1 MAILRLFGLYFLL
14 TLLMVIVG
22 SVAGTYF
29 GSDPFSGMI
38 FFLVFAIAINFFS
51 YFYSDKLVLR
61 AYGAKIIERNDN
73 PRLYGIVK
81 KIADL
86 NDLSTPRIA
95 IVNSSTPNAFATGRN
110 PKNAVVAATT
120 GLMSILDDHEL
131 EGVMAHEMAHVKNR
145 DTLVMCA
152 AATIAGAIAF
162 AARMLWWNSMFSG
175 GRNRNVH
182 PVLLILVALTAPLAA
197 FLLQMAVS
205 RSREFHADTT
215 AAKLTNKPWAL
226 ISALKKLEWENHRK
240 PLDCGSPSYAA
251 MCIVNPL
258 RGGDFFISMF
268 STHPPMEKR
277 ISELER
283 FCLLYTSPSPR
294 DA

>member
-1 MAILRLFGLYFLL
+1 MAILRLFGLYFLM

-22 SVAGTYF
+22 SIFGAYFAGNF
-29 GSDPFSGMI
+29 IGGAF
-38 FFLVFAIAINFFS
+38 FFLIFSLPIALYS
-51 YFYSDKLVLR
+51 YFYSDSIVLR
-61 AYGAKIIERNDN
+61 AYGARIIDRQDN

-86 NDLSTPRIA
+86 NGLPTPRIA
-95 IVNSSTPNAFATGRN
+95 IVSSSTPNAFATGRN

-120 GLMSILDDHEL
+120 GIMSVLDDHEL

-145 DTLVMCA
+145 DTLVMCVA
-152 AATIAGAIAF
+152 AVIAGFISF
-162 AARMLWWNSMFSG
+162 AARMMMWNSMF

-182 PVLLILVALTAPLAA
+182 PVLLILVAITAPLAA

-205 RSREFHADTT
+205 RSREYHADAT

-240 PLDCGSPSYAA
+240 PLDCGSPSNAA
-251 MCIVNPL
+251 LCIVNPL
-258 RGGDFFISMF
+258 RGSDFFINMF

-277 ISELER
+277 IKALEK
-283 FCLLYTSPSPR
+283 L
-294 DA
+294 

>member
-1 MAILRLFGLYFLL
+1 MAMLRLFGLYFML
-14 TLLMVIVG
+14 TLLMIIVG
-22 SVAGTYF
+22 SVAGAYF
-29 GSDPFSGMI
+29 GGDPFSGMI

-61 AYGAKIIERNDN
+61 AYGAKIIERQDN
-73 PRLYGIVK
+73 RRLYDMVK
-81 KIADL
+81 KIADINAL
-86 NDLSTPRIA
+86 PMPRIA
-95 IVNSSTPNAFATGRN
+95 IVSSSTPNAFATGRN

-120 GLMSILDDHEL
+120 GIMSILDDNEL

-182 PVLLILVALTAPLAA
+182 PALLILVALTAPLAA

-205 RSREFHADTT
+205 RSREFHADAT

-258 RGGDFFISMF
+258 RGGDFFINMF

-277 ISELER
+277 INELEK
-283 FCLLYTSPSPR
+283 L
-294 DA
+294 

>member
-1 MAILRLFGLYFLL
+1 MAMLRLFGLYFML
-14 TLLMVIVG
+14 TLLMIIVG
-22 SVAGTYF
+22 SVAGAYF

-61 AYGAKIIERNDN
+61 AYGAKIIERQDN
-73 PRLYGIVK
+73 RRLYDMVK
-81 KIADL
+81 KIADINAL
-86 NDLSTPRIA
+86 PMPRIA
-95 IVNSSTPNAFATGRN
+95 IVSSSTPNAFATGRN

-120 GLMSILDDHEL
+120 GIMSILDDNEL

-182 PVLLILVALTAPLAA
+182 PALLILVALTAPLAA

-205 RSREFHADTT
+205 RSREFHADAT

-258 RGGDFFISMF
+258 RGGDFFINMF

-277 ISELER
+277 INELEK
-283 FCLLYTSPSPR
+283 L
-294 DA
+294 

>member
-1 MAILRLFGLYFLL
+1 MAILRLFGLYFLM

-22 SVAGTYF
+22 SIFGAYFAGNF
-29 GSDPFSGMI
+29 IGGAF
-38 FFLVFAIAINFFS
+38 FFLIFSLPIALYS
-51 YFYSDKLVLR
+51 YFYSDSIVLR
-61 AYGAKIIERNDN
+61 AYGARIIERQDN

-86 NDLSTPRIA
+86 NGLPTPRIA
-95 IVNSSTPNAFATGRN
+95 IVSSSTPNAFATGRN

-120 GLMSILDDHEL
+120 GIMSVLDDHEL

-145 DTLVMCA
+145 DTLVMCVA
-152 AATIAGAIAF
+152 AVIAGFISF
-162 AARMLWWNSMFSG
+162 AARMMMWNSMF

-182 PVLLILVALTAPLAA
+182 PALLILVAITAPLAA

-205 RSREFHADTT
+205 RSREYHADAT

-240 PLDCGSPSYAA
+240 PLDCGSPSNAA
-251 MCIVNPL
+251 LCIANPL
-258 RGGDFFISMF
+258 RGDSFFINMF

-277 ISELER
+277 IKALEKL
-283 FCLLYTSPSPR
+283 CNKLL
-294 DA
+294 

>member
-22 SVAGTYF
+22 SIF
-29 GSDPFSGMI
+29 GSYFAGNMFGGMFF
-38 FFLVFAIAINFFS
+38 FFLFSFPIAFFS
-51 YFYSDKLVLR
+51 YFYSDSIVLR
-61 AYGAKIIERNDN
+61 AYGARVIEREDN

-86 NDLSTPRIA
+86 NGLPTPRIA
-95 IVNSSTPNAFATGRN
+95 IVSSSTPNAFATGRN

-120 GLMSILDDHEL
+120 GIMSILDDHEL
-131 EGVMAHEMAHVKNR
+131 EGVMAHELAHVKNR
-145 DTLVMCA
+145 ATLVMCGA
-152 AATIAGAIAF
+152 AVIAGFISF
-162 AARMLWWNSMFSG
+162 AARMMLWNSMFS
-175 GRNRNVH
+175 RNRNVH
-182 PVLLILVALTAPLAA
+182 PALLIVVAITAPLAA

-205 RSREFHADTT
+205 RSREFHADAT

-240 PLDCGSPSYAA
+240 PLDCGSPSNAA
-251 MCIVNPL
+251 LCIVNPL
-258 RGGDFFISMF
+258 RSGDFFINMF

-277 ISELER
+277 IKALEK
-283 FCLLYTSPSPR
+283 L
-294 DA
+294 

>member
-1 MAILRLFGLYFLL
+1 MAFLRLFGLYFML
-14 TLLMVIVG
+14 TLLMMIVG
-22 SVAGTYF
+22 FVAAGSSNGIIIFSV
-29 GSDPFSGMI
+29 I
-38 FFLVFAIAINFFS
+38 AIAINLFS
-51 YFYSDKLVLR
+51 YFYSDSIVLR
-61 AYGAKIIERNDN
+61 AYGAKVIDRNDN
-73 PRLYGIVK
+73 PRLFGIVK

-86 NDLSTPRIA
+86 NGLPMPRVA
-95 IVNSSTPNAFATGRN
+95 IVPSSTPNAFATGRN

-120 GLMSILDDHEL
+120 GIMSVLDDNEL

-152 AATIAGAIAF
+152 AATIAGFISF
-162 AARMLWWNSMFSG
+162 AARMLWWNSMFG
-175 GRNRNVH
+175 GRNRNVNYG
-182 PVLLILVALTAPLAA
+182 VMLLVAITAPLAA

-205 RSREFHADTT
+205 RSREYHADAT

-240 PLDCGSPSYAA
+240 PLDCGSPSNAA

-258 RGGDFFISMF
+258 RGGDFFINMF

-277 ISELER
+277 IKELEK
-283 FCLLYTSPSPR
+283 L
-294 DA
+294 

>member
-1 MAILRLFGLYFLL
+1 MAMLRLFGLYFML
-14 TLLMVIVG
+14 TLLMIIVG
-22 SVAGTYF
+22 SVAGAYF

-61 AYGAKIIERNDN
+61 AYGAKIIERQDN
-73 PRLYGIVK
+73 RRLYDMVK
-81 KIADL
+81 KIADINAL
-86 NDLSTPRIA
+86 PMPRIA
-95 IVNSSTPNAFATGRN
+95 IVSSSTPNAFATGRN

-120 GLMSILDDHEL
+120 GIMSILDDNEL

-182 PVLLILVALTAPLAA
+182 PALMILVALTAPLAA

-205 RSREFHADTT
+205 RSREFHADAT

-240 PLDCGSPSYAA
+240 PLDCGSPTYAA

-258 RGGDFFISMF
+258 RGGDFFINMF

-277 ISELER
+277 INELEK
-283 FCLLYTSPSPR
+283 L
-294 DA
+294 

>member
-1 MAILRLFGLYFLL
+1 MAMLRLFGLYFML
-14 TLLMVIVG
+14 TLLMIIVG
-22 SVAGTYF
+22 SVAGAYF

-61 AYGAKIIERNDN
+61 AYGAKIIERQDN
-73 PRLYGIVK
+73 RRLYDMVK
-81 KIADL
+81 KIADINAL
-86 NDLSTPRIA
+86 PMPRIA
-95 IVNSSTPNAFATGRN
+95 IVSSSTPNAFATGRN

-120 GLMSILDDHEL
+120 GIMSILDDNEL

-182 PVLLILVALTAPLAA
+182 PALMILVALTAPLAA

-205 RSREFHADTT
+205 RSREFHADAT

-240 PLDCGSPSYAA
+240 PLDCGSPTYAA

-258 RGGDFFISMF
+258 RGGDFFINMF

-277 ISELER
+277 IKALEK
-283 FCLLYTSPSPR
+283 L
-294 DA
+294 

>member
-1 MAILRLFGLYFLL
+1 M
-14 TLLMVIVG
+14 
-22 SVAGTYF
+22 
-29 GSDPFSGMI
+29 
-38 FFLVFAIAINFFS
+38 
-51 YFYSDKLVLR
+51 R
-61 AYGAKIIERNDN
+61 AYGAKIIERQDN

-81 KIADL
+81 KISDL
-86 NDLSTPRIA
+86 NGLPVPRIA
-95 IVNSSTPNAFATGRN
+95 IVPSSTPNAFATGRN

-120 GLMSILDDHEL
+120 GIMSILDDNEL

-145 DTLVMCA
+145 DTLVMCV
-152 AATIAGAIAF
+152 AATIAGFIAF
-162 AARMLWWNSMFSG
+162 AARMLWWNSMFG

-182 PVLLILVALTAPLAA
+182 PALMILVMLTAPLAA

-205 RSREFHADTT
+205 RSREYHADAT

-240 PLDCGSPSYAA
+240 PLDCGSPSNAA

-258 RGGDFFISMF
+258 RGKDFFVNMF

-277 ISELER
+277 IKALEK
-283 FCLLYTSPSPR
+283 L
-294 DA
+294 

>member
-1 MAILRLFGLYFLL
+1 MAMLRLFGLYFML
-14 TLLMVIVG
+14 TLLMIIVG
-22 SVAGTYF
+22 SVAGDYF

-61 AYGAKIIERNDN
+61 AYGAKIIERQDN
-73 PRLYGIVK
+73 RRLYDMVK
-81 KIADL
+81 KIADINAL
-86 NDLSTPRIA
+86 PMPRIA
-95 IVNSSTPNAFATGRN
+95 IVSSSTPNAFATGRN

-120 GLMSILDDHEL
+120 GIMSILDDNEL

-182 PVLLILVALTAPLAA
+182 PALLILVALTAPLAA

-205 RSREFHADTT
+205 RSREFHADAT

-258 RGGDFFISMF
+258 RGGDFFINMF

-277 ISELER
+277 INELEK
-283 FCLLYTSPSPR
+283 L
-294 DA
+294 

>member
-22 SVAGTYF
+22 SIFGAYF
-29 GSDPFSGMI
+29 ADNFIGGAF
-38 FFLVFAIAINFFS
+38 FFLLFSVPISFFS
-51 YFYSDKLVLR
+51 YFYSDSIVLR
-61 AYGAKIIERNDN
+61 AYGAKVIERQDN

-86 NDLSTPRIA
+86 NGLPTPRIA
-95 IVNSSTPNAFATGRN
+95 IVPSSTPNAFATGRN
-110 PKNAVVAATT
+110 PQNAVVAATT
-120 GLMSILDDHEL
+120 GIMSILDDHEL
-131 EGVMAHEMAHVKNR
+131 EGVMAHELAHVKNR
-145 DTLVMCA
+145 DTLVMCVA
-152 AATIAGAIAF
+152 AVIAGFISF
-162 AARMLWWNSMFSG
+162 AARMMMWNSMFA

-182 PVLLILVALTAPLAA
+182 PALIILVAITAPLAA

-205 RSREFHADTT
+205 RSREFHADAT

-240 PLDCGSPSYAA
+240 PLDCGSPSNAA
-251 MCIVNPL
+251 LCIVNPL
-258 RGGDFFISMF
+258 TGGDFFINMF

-277 ISELER
+277 IKALEK
-283 FCLLYTSPSPR
+283 L
-294 DA
+294 